1 MFSAIPVLGTV
12 SGMRWTAAPVYLGGR
27 ARERSGAPKAAGW
40 ALQAGDREFE
50 ISNSPFIVGRGSEVD
65 LQLHDNNV
73 SRRHAAFHIEDGQP
87 AVEDLQSLNGTFVNR
102 QPIVGRAVLA
112 AGDRIVLGSC
122 QLKLVWVANSEGLSA
137 GRVTLPMSEAAASAD
152 SLSALSPR
160 EREVFALFAE
170 GLSQREI
177 ASNFGVS
184 IKTVE
189 TYRTRIGQK
198 LGIRSRAE
206 LIRCA
211 LAAGILRADVDN

>member
-1 MFSAIPVLGTV
+1 
-12 SGMRWTAAPVYLGGR
+12 MRWTAAPVYLGGR
-27 ARERSGAPKAAGW
+27 TRERSAVPSLAGW

-50 ISNSPFIVGRGSEVD
+50 IRADPFVIGRGSDVD
-65 LQLHDNNV
+65 LQLHDGNV
-73 SRRHAAFHIEDGQP
+73 SRRHAAFHIEDGQ
-87 AVEDLQSLNGTFVNR
+87 ATVEDLQSLNGTFVNR
-102 QPIVGRAVLA
+102 QPIVGRAALTV
-112 AGDRIVLGSC
+112 GDRIALGSC
-122 QLKLVWVANSEGLSA
+122 QLRLVRASASEMLAPS
-137 GRVTLPMSEAAASAD
+137 RITLPTSESPDRAG
-152 SLSALSPR
+152 SLAALSPR

-177 ASNFGVS
+177 AGNFGVS

-211 LAAGILRADVDN
+211 LAAGILRPASEN

>member
-1 MFSAIPVLGTV
+1 
-12 SGMRWTAAPVYLGGR
+12 MRWTAAPVYLGGR
-27 ARERSGAPKAAGW
+27 VRERSALPSLGGW

-50 ISNSPFIVGRGSEVD
+50 ISADPFVIGRGSDVD
-65 LQLHDNNV
+65 LQLHDFNV
-73 SRRHAAFHIEDGQP
+73 SRRHAAFRIEDGQ
-87 AVEDLQSLNGTFVNR
+87 ATVEDLQSLNGTFVNR
-102 QPIVGRAVLA
+102 QPIVGRAALA
-112 AGDRIVLGSC
+112 VGDRIALGSC
-122 QLKLVWVANSEGLSA
+122 QLKLVRASVSEVSTPS
-137 GRVTLPMSEAAASAD
+137 RVTLPTSEVPDGSG
-152 SLSALSPR
+152 SLAALSPR

-177 ASNFGVS
+177 AANFGVS

-211 LAAGILRADVDN
+211 LAAGILRPASDN